1 MDNATYT
8 ALAMRAEMLVKEHI
22 KGHRKGMPDMP
33 NYAHSLRVAHLLKV
47 YGFNEE
53 TRLAGLLHDIVED
66 GGVSFEMLENGGF
79 PKDVIDIVRL
89 CTHNMAIPHKDRRWI
104 LMVTNLAKADS
115 AAAWE
120 VKLADV
126 FDNLMDAHMLP
137 KEREMFMREV
147 KVPVLLS
154 ASEHLLGETP
164 LWKDLNHVSWSIT
177 KMIGEIGGIVLYVK
191 HELETRFDFP
201 DALEAVLMAHC
212 NKIDEM
218 NYGAANPALRQAITD
233 FHDIAVGIANDDEH
247 PNPMLEV
254 LANGLCGDMLSHW
267 EIGNGIKT
275 RYIEVGANR

>member
-1 MDNATYT
+1 MDNATDT
-8 ALAMRAEMLVKEHI
+8 AFAMRAEMLVKEHI

-33 NYAHSLRVAHLLKV
+33 NYEHSLRVAHLLNV

-79 PKDVIDIVRL
+79 SKDVVDIVRL
-89 CTHNMAIPHKDRRWI
+89 CTHNMDIPHKDRRWI

-115 AAAWE
+115 AMAWA

-126 FDNLMDAHMLP
+126 FDNLMDAHTLP

-177 KMIGEIGGIVLYVK
+177 KMIGEIGDIVRYVK
-191 HELETRFDFP
+191 HELETRFDLP
-201 DALEAVLMAHC
+201 DTVESILMAHC
-212 NKIDEM
+212 DEIEES
-218 NYGAANPALRQAITD
+218 NYGVANPALRQAIAD
-233 FHDIAVGIANDDEH
+233 FHDRAVGIAKNGEH
-247 PNPMLEV
+247 PNPVLEV
-254 LANGLCGDMLSHW
+254 LANGLCGDMLLQW
-267 EIGNGIKT
+267 KTGNDIKA
-275 RYIEVGANR
+275 RYRPS